1 MAQSRGKGN
10 YVINTFNGMA
20 YGFFA
25 SLIIGTI
32 LKQLG
37 TLVHVEQ
44 LVTWGTVAGYLMG
57 PAIGVGMGYAIDAK
71 GLNLISAVIAGAI
84 GAGTFNNG
92 VQAGNPIS
100 AYVAVLAAIE
110 VTRLIQGKTPID
122 ILLVPFVSICIAGL
136 VTQFV
141 GPYLTQMITWIGSV
155 INDGVS
161 LQPLFM
167 SIVVGVLMGM
177 ALTAPISSAAI
188 GIMLGLDGLAA
199 GAALAGCCAQM
210 IGFAMMSIED
220 NDIGDVIAIGIGT
233 SMLQFKNIIRRP
245 VIWLPTIFNNDY
257 YSTYFN
263 GLTSYLLQCNWLRNG
278 NSRTCRLIGC
288 DSSNGKSVLDTTYFD
303 RCDCSS
309 NFNI

>member
-57 PAIGVGMGYAIDAK
+57 PAIGIGMGYAIDAR

-100 AYVAVLAAIE
+100 AYVAVLVAIE

-122 ILLVPFVSICIAGL
+122 ILLVPFVSICMAGYSL
-136 VTQFV
+136 CTVCDDQ
-141 GPYLTQMITWIGSV
+141 GTWHRGHNLATWGS
-155 INDGVS
+155 
-161 LQPLFM
+161 LCR
-167 SIVVGVLMGM
+167 VLWSWH
-177 ALTAPISSAAI
+177 TA
-188 GIMLGLDGLAA
+188 
-199 GAALAGCCAQM
+199 
-210 IGFAMMSIED
+210 
-220 NDIGDVIAIGIGT
+220 
-233 SMLQFKNIIRRP
+233 
-245 VIWLPTIFNNDY
+245 
-257 YSTYFN
+257 
-263 GLTSYLLQCNWLRNG
+263 
-278 NSRTCRLIGC
+278 
-288 DSSNGKSVLDTTYFD
+288 
-303 RCDCSS
+303 
-309 NFNI
+309 

>member
-122 ILLVPFVSICIAGL
+122 YFTCSFCFYLYSRFGNTICRTL
-136 VTQFV
+136 SYT
-141 GPYLTQMITWIGSV
+141 
-155 INDGVS
+155 
-161 LQPLFM
+161 
-167 SIVVGVLMGM
+167 
-177 ALTAPISSAAI
+177 
-188 GIMLGLDGLAA
+188 
-199 GAALAGCCAQM
+199 
-210 IGFAMMSIED
+210 
-220 NDIGDVIAIGIGT
+220 
-233 SMLQFKNIIRRP
+233 
-245 VIWLPTIFNNDY
+245 NDY
-257 YSTYFN
+257 
-263 GLTSYLLQCNWLRNG
+263 
-278 NSRTCRLIGC
+278 
-288 DSSNGKSVLDTTYFD
+288 LDWKCY
-303 RCDCSS
+303 
-309 NFNI
+309 

>member
-57 PAIGVGMGYAIDAK
+57 PAIGIGMGYAIDAK

-122 ILLVPFVSICIAGL
+122 ILLVPFVSSYDLCLYVASHRYR
-136 VTQFV
+136 Q
-141 GPYLTQMITWIGSV
+141 
-155 INDGVS
+155 
-161 LQPLFM
+161 
-167 SIVVGVLMGM
+167 
-177 ALTAPISSAAI
+177 TA
-188 GIMLGLDGLAA
+188 
-199 GAALAGCCAQM
+199 
-210 IGFAMMSIED
+210 E
-220 NDIGDVIAIGIGT
+220 T
-233 SMLQFKNIIRRP
+233 
-245 VIWLPTIFNNDY
+245 
-257 YSTYFN
+257 
-263 GLTSYLLQCNWLRNG
+263 
-278 NSRTCRLIGC
+278 
-288 DSSNGKSVLDTTYFD
+288 D
-303 RCDCSS
+303 R
-309 NFNI
+309 

>member
-177 ALTAPISSAAI
+177 ALTAPI
-188 GIMLGLDGLAA
+188 
-199 GAALAGCCAQM
+199 
-210 IGFAMMSIED
+210 
-220 NDIGDVIAIGIGT
+220 
-233 SMLQFKNIIRRP
+233 
-245 VIWLPTIFNNDY
+245 
-257 YSTYFN
+257 
-263 GLTSYLLQCNWLRNG
+263 
-278 NSRTCRLIGC
+278 
-288 DSSNGKSVLDTTYFD
+288 
-303 RCDCSS
+303 
-309 NFNI
+309 